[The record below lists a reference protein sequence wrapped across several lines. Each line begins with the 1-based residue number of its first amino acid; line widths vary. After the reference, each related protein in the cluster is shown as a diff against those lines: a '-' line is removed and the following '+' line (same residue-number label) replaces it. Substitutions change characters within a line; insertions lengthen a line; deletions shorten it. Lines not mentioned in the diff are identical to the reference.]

1 MYIYIKFERDGMGG
15 ITLLKTNYFPN
26 YPVEFVICKC

>member
-1 MYIYIKFERDGMGG
+1 MYIYIKFERDGMG